1 MGRMQSEYPLCDW
14 EDRMNRQERLRCNR
28 CGKEIC
34 MEHDVTK
41 EGVFLTEWEWGY
53 FSSKDGERHS
63 FCLCEKCYD
72 RITETFQ
79 VPVQVEAYL

>member
-1 MGRMQSEYPLCDW
+1 
-14 EDRMNRQERLRCNR
+14 
-28 CGKEIC
+28 